1 MIDVTSGKVARQ
13 RLCSGVGLV
22 CVVVGVTRQGR
33 VARMSRSV
41 GCSGTKE
48 ESSNEGVAG
57 QISSGTVVARQSK
70 PSRDYYARRTPP
82 QRRDEAC
89 QSTFQCKCVPSPSDK
104 QQPAQPCAARRRQDR
119 GPSAWQPK
127 NIEPLSPNLQGG
139 PRRRLPCIKTCSFHS
154 AAVSHSSNNA
164 VPGLL
169 PRRL

>member
-13 RLCSGVGLV
+13 RRCSGVGLL
-22 CVVVGVTRQGR
+22 CVVVVVSRQGR
-33 VARMSRSV
+33 AARKNRSV

-48 ESSNEGVAG
+48 ESSNEGVAA
-57 QISSGTVVARQSK
+57 QISISTTKQTRASIMHGA
-70 PSRDYYARRTPP
+70 PL
-82 QRRDEAC
+82 RRDEAS

-104 QQPAQPCAARRRQDR
+104 QPAQPCAARRRQDR

-139 PRRRLPCIKTCSFHS
+139 PRRRLPCIKSCSPHS
-154 AAVSHSSNNA
+154 AAAPYSLGNA

-169 PRRL
+169 LRCP

>member
-13 RLCSGVGLV
+13 RLCSDVELI
-22 CVVVGVTRQGR
+22 CVVVGVSRQGEA
-33 VARMSRSV
+33 ARKNRLV

-48 ESSNEGVAG
+48 ESSSEGVAA
-57 QISSGTVVARQSK
+57 QISSISTVANRAIIMHGA
-70 PSRDYYARRTPP
+70 PL
-82 QRRDEAC
+82 RRDEAS

-104 QQPAQPCAARRRQDR
+104 QPAQPCAARRRQDR

-139 PRRRLPCIKTCSFHS
+139 PRRRLPCIKSCSPHS
-154 AAVSHSSNNA
+154 AAAPYSLGNA

-169 PRRL
+169 LRCP